1 MIAGVDLAGWRE
13 LAGTVRRASW
23 EAQATISVSAD
34 GPEIT
39 VRPMLLGPS
48 RVARPF
54 TVAGD
59 PVALLLSAL
68 AADTAATVAISLTR
82 QGALPTKINIRGYAG
97 PAPNMGVHLDVAG
110 LVTPAQLAAAAD
122 HVRRYSVIL
131 RTLAEPSP
139 VRLLLV
145 TPDGSQPVHF
155 AGPSTGSL
163 SAGAGGAP
171 IGSPSAGSG
180 GRPVVSPPARFAG
193 APVTEAAGEAHAAWQ
208 RGARSTVTT
217 EGRTV
222 VADRPKQLF
231 GTDRGPSPEEF
242 LLAAAAAESIA
253 RTGGEVHV
261 SARLDLRGG
270 LGFDGAPVGLRD
282 ILVQCL
288 DPQEAI
294 QTPGPVL
301 ELLRQ
306 PTDVSIEIEN
316 RRTPDAP

>member
-23 EAQATISVSAD
+23 EAQATISVSAA

-97 PAPNMGVHLDVAG
+97 QAPKMGVHLDVAG
-110 LVTPAQLAAAAD
+110 LITPTQLAAAAD

-131 RTLAEPSP
+131 RTLAEPTP

-145 TPDGSQPVHF
+145 TPDGSQPVHL
-155 AGPSTGSL
+155 AGPLPDSP

-171 IGSPSAGSG
+171 LGSPLAGVGGVPGDSPSAHPAG
-180 GRPVVSPPARFAG
+180 PPL
-193 APVTEAAGEAHAAWQ
+193 PDAAAEAHAVWQ
-208 RGARSTVTT
+208 QGARSTVTAAD
-217 EGRTV
+217 RAIV
-222 VADRPKQLF
+222 IDRPKQLF
-231 GTDRGPSPEEF
+231 GTDRGPSPEEC
-242 LLAAAAAESIA
+242 LLAALAAETLA

-261 SARLDLRGG
+261 SARQDLRGG

-288 DPQEAI
+288 DPQAPI
-294 QTPGPVL
+294 PAPGPVL

>member
-13 LAGTVRRASW
+13 LAATVRRASW

-34 GPEIT
+34 GPQIT

-97 PAPNMGVHLDVAG
+97 PAPKMGVHLDVAG
-110 LVTPAQLAAAAD
+110 LVTPARLAAAAD

-131 RTLAEPSP
+131 RTLAESSP

-145 TPDGSQPVHF
+145 TPDGSQPVHL
-155 AGPSTGSL
+155 AEPPPASL
-163 SAGAGGAP
+163 SS
-171 IGSPSAGSG
+171 GSPSPGSSS
-180 GRPVVSPPARFAG
+180 VRFAG
-193 APVTEAAGEAHAAWQ
+193 SSSVDAGGEVHAVWRQ
-208 RGARSTVTT
+208 GARSTVTAAD
-217 EGRTV
+217 RSIV
-222 VADRPKQLF
+222 IDRPKQLF
-231 GTDRGPSPEEF
+231 GTDRGPSPEEC
-242 LLAAAAAESIA
+242 LLAALAAEI
-253 RTGGEVHV
+253 RIHTGGEVHV
-261 SARLDLRGG
+261 SARQDLRGG

-288 DPQEAI
+288 DPQAAI
-294 QTPGPVL
+294 PAPGPVL